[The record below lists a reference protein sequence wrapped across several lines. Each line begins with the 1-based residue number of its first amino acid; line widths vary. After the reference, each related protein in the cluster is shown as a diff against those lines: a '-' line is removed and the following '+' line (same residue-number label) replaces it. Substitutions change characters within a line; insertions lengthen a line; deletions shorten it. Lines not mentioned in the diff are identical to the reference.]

1 MPQRVLVFYSLLT
14 PSLLLIPAV
23 ALYSELGRRSD
34 IWWTPAA
41 MAVSLPDSRDRV
53 EIYVRDQ
60 PLAILLEHKQVSV
73 ADGAMSRVLSAQEI
87 RLRFNNW
94 DRVRAGRLPL
104 LLIYAAACGAAV
116 VLLVLIATGRLA
128 YRGEREAVAV

>member
-1 MPQRVLVFYSLLT
+1 MPQRLRVFYSVLT
-14 PSLLLIPAV
+14 AALLLIPAV

-41 MAVSLPDSRDRV
+41 MAVSLSDSRDRV

-60 PLAILLEHKQVSV
+60 PLGTLLEHQQVSV
-73 ADGAMSRVLSAQEI
+73 VDGPMSRVLSAQEI

-104 LLIYAAACGAAV
+104 LLI
-116 VLLVLIATGRLA
+116 
-128 YRGEREAVAV
+128 